1 MTFLHRPTLQAV
13 GSLLW
18 LSSLVL
24 SSAVYAQT
32 ASWPERPIRIVSPYL
47 GGSGGDNVLRK
58 ITPEL
63 SKAFGQPVIIEP
75 RLGAGGRIAAAEA
88 AHAPADGYT
97 FSAADL
103 SPMMILPMTA
113 PKMQYDAQK
122 DFVPVVRLLVS
133 YPYIAVAANSGVQKL
148 SDLKNLG
155 RVPSFGITA
164 LGGYTHAIC
173 ASFGK
178 IAGVEC
184 NPIPYSKGTLAALM
198 DVAGG
203 NLDLALAYSSEVK
216 GLHDTG
222 KVRLLA
228 TFAPKRNPNFP
239 DVPSITEFSSADAA
253 LGIWVGLF
261 APTGT
266 PAHIVERLRT
276 ETNKVLASDNFK
288 SWYEGGLGNTVEV
301 LDGPGFTEYLNA
313 QRVYLKKIVDTY
325 GLKSE

>member
-1 MTFLHRPTLQAV
+1 MTFLLRPTLQAL

-18 LSSLVL
+18 LSSLAL

-32 ASWPERPIRIVSPYL
+32 ASWPERPIRIVSPYA
-47 GGSGGDNVLRK
+47 GGSAGDNILRR

-63 SKAFGQPVIIEP
+63 SKVLGQALVIET
-75 RLGAGGRIAAAEA
+75 RLGAGGRIAATEA

-97 FSAADL
+97 FAISDTG
-103 SPMMILPMTA
+103 PMMMLPMTIA
-113 PKMQYDAQK
+113 KMQYDTQK
-122 DFVPVVRLLVS
+122 DFVPVVRLSVG
-133 YPYIAVAANSGVQKL
+133 YPVIAVAANSGVHKL
-148 SDLKNLG
+148 SDLKSLG
-155 RVPSFGITA
+155 RAPSFGVAA
-164 LGGYTHAIC
+164 LGGYSHAIC

-184 NPIPYSKGTLAALM
+184 NPVPYSKGTVAALM

-203 NLDLALAYSSEVK
+203 NIDLAITYTSEVK

-228 TFAPKRNPNFP
+228 TYAPKRDLNFP
-239 DVPSITEFSSADAA
+239 DVPSVAEFSSPDAA
-253 LGIWVGLF
+253 LGVWVGFF

-276 ETNKVLASDNFK
+276 ETNKVIASHNFK
-288 SWYEGGLGNTVEV
+288 SWREELGYKVEV
-301 LDGPGFTEYLNA
+301 LDGPGFTEYLSA
-313 QRVYLKKIVDTY
+313 QRAYLKKIVDTY